1 MNKRIIDYKNF
12 FFVGI
17 GGIGMSALA
26 RYFNSFG
33 KKVAGYDKNSSLLT
47 HTLNDEGCQVAYE
60 DHLDKIPKTHL
71 SIEDTLV
78 VYTPAIPK
86 EHRQLQY
93 FQEKNFQVLKRSE
106 VLGLITRFNKALCV
120 AGTHGKTTTSAM
132 LAHVLSLTDY
142 GCSAFLGGISSNF
155 NSNVLVNKQSEW
167 TVVEADEFDRSFLHL
182 SPFISIITATDP
194 DHLDVYGDPDHFN
207 EGFQQYAMKIDPN
220 GWCIAKEGIKLHS
233 LSDYCTYN
241 IESKSADYSAN
252 DISYEAGF
260 MCFYVQSKE
269 YNGRKF
275 ELGIP
280 GIHNV
285 LNAMACIVLLEKIG
299 ISYPQIRK
307 GLASFRGVRRRFDI
321 HINSDDLMFIDDYA
335 HHPEE
340 LRLLVDSLKM
350 MYPGKKLIAIF
361 QPHLFSRTRDFG
373 LEFGEQLSRFDELYL
388 MPIYAARENEIIG
401 ISSEWLLSKV
411 SIKDKRVVES
421 TKVLE
426 IMKDIKE
433 GVVLTIG
440 AGDIDRLVSPLQEIL
455 SQNIKHTI

>member
-1 MNKRIIDYKNF
+1 MKKRIIDYKNF

-26 RYFNSFG
+26 RYFNSFE
-33 KKVAGYDKNSSLLT
+33 KKIAGYDKNSSRLT
-47 HTLNDEGCQVAYE
+47 NTLIEEGCQVTYE
-60 DHLDKIPKTHL
+60 DQIDKIPKTHL
-71 SIEDTLV
+71 SSKDTLV
-78 VYTPAIPK
+78 VYTPAIPE
-86 EHRQLQY
+86 EHRQLNY
-93 FQEKNFQVLKRSE
+93 FQENNFQVLKRSE

-132 LAHVLSLTDY
+132 LSHVLSQTDY

-155 NSNVLVNKQSEW
+155 NSNVIINRQSDW
-167 TVVEADEFDRSFLHL
+167 TVVEADEFDRSFLQL
-182 SPFISIITATDP
+182 SPFFSIITAMDP
-194 DHLDVYGDPDHFN
+194 DHLDIYGDQDHFN

-220 GWCIAKEGIKLHS
+220 GCCIVKEGINLHT
-233 LSDYCTYN
+233 LSESFTYN
-241 IESKSADYSAN
+241 IESNTADYSAS
-252 DISYEAGF
+252 DISYGNGL
-260 MCFYVQSKE
+260 MCFYVRSKE
-269 YNGRKF
+269 YSGRKF

-285 LNAMACIVLLEKIG
+285 MNALACIVSLEKIG
-299 ISYPQIRK
+299 VPYPQIRK
-307 GLASFRGVRRRFDI
+307 GLASFKGVRRRFDI
-321 HINSDDLMFIDDYA
+321 HISSEDLMFIDDYA

-340 LRLLVDSLKM
+340 LRLLIDSLRM

-373 LEFGEQLSRFDELYL
+373 TEFSEQLSRFDELFL
-388 MPIYAARENEIIG
+388 LPIYAARENEIIG
-401 ISSEWLLSKV
+401 VSSEWLLSKV
-411 SIKDKRVVES
+411 NIKNKKVVEP

-426 IMKDIKE
+426 IMKDTKE

-455 SQNIKHTI
+455 NQNIKHII

>member
-1 MNKRIIDYKNF
+1 MKKRIIDYKNF

-26 RYFNSFG
+26 RYFNSFE
-33 KKVAGYDKNSSLLT
+33 KKIAGYDKNSSSLT
-47 HTLNDEGCQVAYE
+47 NTLIEEGCQVTYE
-60 DHLDKIPKTHL
+60 DQIDKIPKTHL
-71 SIEDTLV
+71 SSSDTLV
-78 VYTPAIPK
+78 VYTPAIPE
-86 EHRQLQY
+86 EHRQLNY
-93 FQEKNFQVLKRSE
+93 FQENSFQVLKRSE

-132 LAHVLSLTDY
+132 LSHVLSQTDL

-155 NSNVLVNKQSEW
+155 NSNVIINRQSDW
-167 TVVEADEFDRSFLHL
+167 TVVEADEFDRSFLQL
-182 SPFISIITATDP
+182 SPFFSIITAMDP
-194 DHLDVYGDPDHFN
+194 DHLDIYGDPDHFN

-220 GWCIAKEGIKLHS
+220 GCCIVKEGIKLHT

-241 IESKSADYSAN
+241 IESNTADYSAS
-252 DISYEAGF
+252 DISYEDGL
-260 MCFYVQSKE
+260 MCFYVRSKE
-269 YNGRKF
+269 YSGRKF

-285 LNAMACIVLLEKIG
+285 MNALACIVSLEKIG
-299 ISYPQIRK
+299 VSYPQIRR
-307 GLASFRGVRRRFDI
+307 GLKSFKGVRRRFDI
-321 HINSDDLMFIDDYA
+321 HISSEDLMFIDDYA

-340 LRLLVDSLKM
+340 LRLLIDSLRM

-361 QPHLFSRTRDFG
+361 QPHLYTRTRDFG
-373 LEFGEQLSRFDELYL
+373 TEFSEQLSRFDELFL
-388 MPIYAARENEIIG
+388 LPIYAARENEIIG
-401 ISSEWLLSKV
+401 VSSEWLLSKV
-411 SIKDKRVVES
+411 NIKNKKVVEP

-426 IMKDIKE
+426 LMKDTKE

-455 SQNIKHTI
+455 NQNIRHII

>member
-1 MNKRIIDYKNF
+1 MKKRIIDYKNF

-26 RYFNSFG
+26 RYFNSFE
-33 KKVAGYDKNSSLLT
+33 KKIAGYDKSASVLT
-47 HTLNDEGCQVAYE
+47 NKLIEEGCQITYE
-60 DHLDKIPKTHL
+60 DQADKIPKTHL
-71 SIEDTLV
+71 SSKDTLV
-78 VYTPAIPK
+78 VYTPAIPE
-86 EHRQLQY
+86 EHRQLKF

-106 VLGLITRFNKALCV
+106 VLGLVTRFNKALCV

-132 LAHVLSLTDY
+132 LSHALNETGI

-155 NSNVLVNKQSEW
+155 NSNVLVNRQSDW

-182 SPFISIITATDP
+182 SPFFSIITAMDP
-194 DHLDVYGDPDHFN
+194 DHLDVYGDSDHFN

-220 GWCIAKEGIKLHS
+220 GWCIVKEGIKLHT

-241 IESKSADYSAN
+241 IESNTADYSAGN
-252 DISYEAGF
+252 ISYEDGL
-260 MCFYVQSKE
+260 MCFYVNSKE
-269 YNGRKF
+269 YSGRKF

-285 LNAMACIVLLEKIG
+285 MNALACIVSLEKIG
-299 ISYPQIRK
+299 VPYPQIRK
-307 GLASFRGVRRRFDI
+307 GLTSFKGVRRRFDI

-340 LRLLVDSLKM
+340 LRLLIDSLRM

-361 QPHLFSRTRDFG
+361 QPHLYTRTRDFG
-373 LEFGEQLSRFDELYL
+373 TEFSEQLSRFDELFL
-388 MPIYAARENEIIG
+388 LPIYAAREHEIIG
-401 ISSEWLLSKV
+401 VSSEWLLSKV
-411 SIKDKRVVES
+411 NIKNKKVVEP

-426 IMKDIKE
+426 LMKDTKE

-455 SQNIKHTI
+455 NQNIKHII